1 MFIQNEIQNFP
12 KKGRGKNIDTNIQDL
27 WEITLPISRRFIVR
41 RKIVFIRSRRGGGG
55 GGEGGEGRW
64 SFRRQNFHPAMKLIF
79 DIKFRQE

>member
-1 MFIQNEIQNFP
+1 MLINALKYSFIEILHVLFKMKFKIFQ

-55 GGEGGEGRW
+55 GGEGLEG
-64 SFRRQNFHPAMKLIF
+64 H
-79 DIKFRQE
+79 

>member
-1 MFIQNEIQNFP
+1 MLINALKYSFIEILYVLFKMKFKIFQ

-55 GGEGGEGRW
+55 GEGGGEGR
-64 SFRRQNFHPAMKLIF
+64 
-79 DIKFRQE
+79 